1 MHLNVSVQSS
11 VDVPTSITKALDETV
26 QIEYSKQ
33 LQQLQYEFKAL
44 QRWLDVTPQGLQ
56 ARGASRKMQNRFK
69 GDRPVGD
76 ENTAANAWAPKE
88 LRLSE
93 SLVPE
98 NFPAGNSGAPTGT
111 HTGSGTSDQVATPES
126 PLFHSYATFISA
138 PGGIEGKQLSQGN
151 AVTWELPL
159 PPEKKV

>member
-1 MHLNVSVQSS
+1 LLALRLQFQSSDYFIFFGTSDQMHLNVSVQSS
-11 VDVPTSITKALDETV
+11 VDVPTSVTKALDETV

-88 LRLSE
+88 LSRETTL
-93 SLVPE
+93 
-98 NFPAGNSGAPTGT
+98 
-111 HTGSGTSDQVATPES
+111 
-126 PLFHSYATFISA
+126 ISA

-151 AVTWELPL
+151 AISWELPL